1 MPADQSRFGVI
12 TGRVVGG
19 AVQRNKIKRRITDA
33 IRAELASLDKP
44 IDGVFRMRAAAL
56 DCDYVVLQEAVK
68 AAFSKA
74 KP

>member
-19 AVQRNKIKRRITDA
+19 AVQRNKIKRRITSA
-33 IRAELASLDKP
+33 IRSELVALNQP
-44 IDGVFRMRAAAL
+44 IDGVFRMRTAAL
-56 DCDYVVLQEAVK
+56 DCDYVLLQEAVK
-68 AAFSKA
+68 SAFSKV

>member
-19 AVQRNKIKRRITDA
+19 AVQRNKIKRRITAA
-33 IRAELASLDKP
+33 IRSEIVALNQP
-44 IDGVFRMRAAAL
+44 IDAVFRMRAAAL

-68 AAFSKA
+68 AAFSKV
-74 KP
+74 KS